1 MLHLDEMGESPMTT
15 VRDPDRPG
23 RLLLTE
29 RETLLPMLRRTP
41 EHHFDRPTSCPDWT
55 VREVLAHCGAA
66 LVRIVENRLPAFT
79 PEHNAADVLERRHWP
94 IGRVLDELEQGMVEA
109 GPMIAAAGGALDVIG
124 LGEWVHAGDVREALG
139 EPGAY
144 ESVGMDDALALL
156 ATVSRERSTP
166 RVHASTPIG
175 GMIFGNVVEGRA
187 PARLEADP
195 GTVIRMYCGR
205 PVDPAR
211 YRLTGATDRELVIY
225 G

>member
-1 MLHLDEMGESPMTT
+1 MLRLEEIGEFSVITA
-15 VRDPDRPG
+15 RDPERPG
-23 RLLLTE
+23 RLLLAE

-41 EHHFDRPTSCPDWT
+41 ESHFDRPTSCPDWT

-66 LVRIVENRLPAFT
+66 LVRIVEGRLPGFT
-79 PEHNAADVLERRHWP
+79 PENNAADVRERRDWP
-94 IGRVLDELEQGMVEA
+94 LGRVLDELERGMIEA
-109 GPMIAAAGGALDVIG
+109 GPVIAAAEGELDVIA

-139 EPGAY
+139 RPGAY

-156 ATVSRERSTP
+156 STVSRERSTP

-175 GMIFGNVVEGRA
+175 GMVFGNVVEGRA

-205 PVDPAR
+205 PADPAR
-211 YRLTGATDRELVIY
+211 YRLSGATDRELVIY